1 MGHMRLPPSEDE
13 IRSRLGDAWPVS
25 GAVDC
30 HAHVFEQG
38 FPFAP
43 GRASD
48 PPPYPLEYYLGWI
61 RALGIARSVQVTASC
76 YGLDNSAT
84 RYALDE
90 CRASGVAARGVAI
103 IHPEIAEAE
112 LAALARAGFIA
123 ARLMA
128 SRIADLGLEDFDALA
143 RRCAPWRWHLEVN
156 VDDSASW
163 GELEARLAASPV
175 PVVFEHL
182 GVRAGEPAD
191 SPGLRALLR
200 LLDRRPDF
208 AVKLRFPDIAPAA
221 ALLARRHPGRLM
233 WASSLPQ
240 ADGGD
245 GDGAPAWHDLDA
257 IAAAL
262 ELLPGDGER
271 ARVFAAN
278 AERFYGF

>member
-1 MGHMRLPPSEDE
+1 MRLPPSEDE
-13 IRSRLGDAWPVS
+13 IRSRLGDAWPVF

-38 FPFAP
+38 FPFAA
-43 GRASD
+43 GRESD
-48 PPPYPLEYYLGWI
+48 PRPYPFDYYLGWI

-76 YGLDNSAT
+76 YGFDNSAT
-84 RYALDE
+84 RYAIDE
-90 CRASGVAARGVAI
+90 CRAGGVAARGVAI
-103 IHPEIAEAE
+103 IHPEIDEPE
-112 LAALARAGFIA
+112 LAVLARAGFIA

-128 SRIADLGLEDFDALA
+128 SRVASLGLESLDALA
-143 RRCAPWRWHLEVN
+143 RRCADWRWHLEVN
-156 VDDSASW
+156 VDDPGSW
-163 GELEARLAASPV
+163 EALEARLAQSPV

-182 GVRAGEPAD
+182 GVREGEAPD
-191 SPGLRALLR
+191 SPGLCAVLR

-208 AVKLRFPDIAPAA
+208 AVKLRLPDLAPAA
-221 ALLARRHPGRLM
+221 ALLVRHHADRLM

-240 ADGGD
+240 ANGHADD
-245 GDGAPAWHDLDA
+245 DLEL

-262 ELLPGDGER
+262 DLLPGASAR

>member
-1 MGHMRLPPSEDE
+1 MARMRLPPSEDE
-13 IRSRLGDAWPVS
+13 IRTRLGDAWPVF

-38 FPFAP
+38 FPFAA
-43 GRASD
+43 GRESD
-48 PPPYPLEYYLGWI
+48 PRPYPFDYYLGWI

-84 RYALDE
+84 RYALEE

-103 IHPEIAEAE
+103 IHPEIEEAE
-112 LAALARAGFIA
+112 LAALSRAGFIA

-128 SRIADLGLEDFDALA
+128 SRVADVGLESIEALA
-143 RRCAPWRWHLEVN
+143 RRCADWRWHLEVN

-163 GELEARLAASPV
+163 AELEGRLAASPV

-182 GVRAGEPAD
+182 GVRDGEPPDAA
-191 SPGLRALLR
+191 GLRALLR
-200 LLDRRPDF
+200 LLEQRPDF

-221 ALLARRHPGRLM
+221 ALLARHHPDRLM
-233 WASSLPQ
+233 WGSSLPQ
-240 ADGGD
+240 ANGHAGD
-245 GDGAPAWHDLDA
+245 DLEL

-262 ELLPGDGER
+262 ALLPDAAAR
-271 ARVFAAN
+271 SRVFAAN